1 MKSRFR
7 RHTPYYITLLATI
20 FFIAIYFYLRRF
32 NPSEASE
39 IVITILAIVAGVVFW
54 LEYHHNSKVNEA
66 QFVMELNDQFI
77 TDANMSAVEHELE
90 KFYAKVKAGNDT
102 EDDRRHLRTLY
113 DINSEKRQHLVNYL
127 VHLEGVAAL
136 VNNGVLRL
144 STITDLMAYR
154 YFIAVNNPVVQELEL
169 IPYKDFYKGIIKV
182 FKDWKVD
189 KMPMEKYRLDKV
201 LKTKV

>member
-1 MKSRFR
+1 MKSRLK
-7 RHTPYYITLLATI
+7 RHTPYYITLFATVL
-20 FFIAIYFYLRRF
+20 FIAIYFYLRRF

-39 IVITILAIVAGVVFW
+39 IVVTILAIVAGVAFW

-90 KFYAKVKAGNDT
+90 KFYAKVKDGKDT
-102 EDDRRHLRTLY
+102 EDDRRQLRTLF

-136 VNNGVLRL
+136 VNNGVLDSLRL
-144 STITDLMAYR
+144 
-154 YFIAVNNPVVQELEL
+154 L
-169 IPYKDFYKGIIKV
+169 I
-182 FKDWKVD
+182 
-189 KMPMEKYRLDKV
+189 
-201 LKTKV
+201 